1 MAGPW
6 LEPAGL
12 LYVEFFPM
20 RSRFFSAVVVR
31 VSLVLPALLAGSQAA
46 AAATSPIKVLTYNTH
61 HGGTA
66 TSPAST
72 DFQLDTIAAEN
83 PDVVVLQEAYS
94 TQLAYYVNG
103 LNARQNTT
111 AWHGTANKTCKQG
124 VEPTCTSY
132 TSESVMILTRL
143 KTVAVTPRLIWAKD
157 SYHVARA
164 TLRMVV
170 ELADGTQV
178 NVFVCHLPALSNG
191 ATARVTY
198 VNTFKTWA
206 QSFAGPKLI
215 GGDFNESPTQPAILS
230 MKQLYADA
238 WALGG
243 SGNGYTHVKSGTTT
257 LNSRIDYWFSE
268 LAAPI
273 ALASVAVAGQLADSD
288 HLAVVAAYA
297 IESAAPV
304 PAPAPAPVVPAVT
317 ETTLFSDSF
326 AAFDASQWPTRV
338 ITGTEDS
345 TIRFAATGGRL
356 RIGDLKE
363 AANGAHYY
371 GISTT
376 GFNLA
381 TNGCA
386 SVQLAQS
393 PSLATTAYS
402 MFAVVKD
409 SNNLY
414 RWYQSGNELVA
425 EKKVSG
431 TKTTLA
437 SLQYAAATHQFL
449 RIRKVAN
456 AATGTQDVV
465 FETAEDHGGA
475 PGTFT
480 ERFRETWNERL
491 AATSLKV
498 ELKAGTSVPEIGPG
512 SAYWDN
518 VRVANN
524 CK

>member
-1 MAGPW
+1 
-6 LEPAGL
+6 
-12 LYVEFFPM
+12 M
-20 RSRFFSAVVVR
+20 RSRVFAAVVVR
-31 VSLVLPALLAGSQAA
+31 ASLVLSALLAGTHGAV
-46 AAATSPIKVLTYNTH
+46 AATTPIKVMTYNTH

-72 DFQLDTIAAEN
+72 DFQLDMIAAEN

-103 LNARQNTT
+103 LNARQHTT
-111 AWHGTANKTCKQG
+111 AWHGSYNKTCKQG
-124 VEPTCTSY
+124 VEPNCTSY

-157 SYHVARA
+157 NYHVARA

-178 NVFVCHLPALSNG
+178 NVFVCHLPALSSG
-191 ATARVTY
+191 ASARLTY

-206 QSFAGPKLI
+206 QSFAGPKLV
-215 GGDFNESPTQPAILS
+215 GGDFNESPSQPAILS

-243 SGNGYTHVKSGTTT
+243 SGTGYTKFKSDSTT

-273 ALASVAVAGQLADSD
+273 TLTSVGVAGQAADSD
-288 HLAVVAAYA
+288 HLAVVATYA
-297 IESAAPV
+297 IESTAAT
-304 PAPAPAPVVPAVT
+304 APAPGPEPVVPAVT
-317 ETTLFSDSF
+317 ETTLFSDAF

-338 ITGTEDS
+338 ITGTQDS

-363 AANGAHYY
+363 ATSGAHYY
-371 GISTT
+371 GISTAA
-376 GFNLA
+376 FNLA
-381 TNGCA
+381 TSGCA

-393 PSLATTAYS
+393 PSLSTTAYS

-409 SNNLY
+409 TNNLY
-414 RWYQSGNELVA
+414 RWYQSGDALVV
-425 EKKVSG
+425 EKKVAG
-431 TKTTLA
+431 VKAALA
-437 SLQYAAATHQFL
+437 TLQYTPATHQFL
-449 RIRKVAN
+449 RIRKAAN

-465 FETAEDHGGA
+465 FETATDNGGL

-480 ERFRETWNERL
+480 ERFREAWDARV

-498 ELKAGTSVPEIGPG
+498 ELKAGTSVPEFGAG

-518 VRVANN
+518 VRVAAN
-524 CK
+524 CR

>member
-1 MAGPW
+1 
-6 LEPAGL
+6 
-12 LYVEFFPM
+12 M
-20 RSRFFSAVVVR
+20 RSRILAAVVVR
-31 VSLVLPALLAGSQAA
+31 TSIVLSALLLGSQAA
-46 AAATSPIKVLTYNTH
+46 GAATTPIKVMTYNTH

-66 TSPAST
+66 ASPVST

-132 TSESVMILTRL
+132 TSESVMILTKL
-143 KTVAVTPRLIWAKD
+143 ETVAVTPRLIWAKD
-157 SYHVARA
+157 DYHVARA
-164 TLRMVV
+164 TLRMAV
-170 ELADGTQV
+170 ETADGTQV

-191 ATARVTY
+191 ASARITY

-215 GGDFNESPTQPAILS
+215 GGDFNESPTLPAILS

-238 WALGG
+238 WALAG
-243 SGNGYTHVKSGTTT
+243 SGNGYTHVKSGTMT

-273 ALASVAVAGQLADSD
+273 ALNSVAVVGQIADSD
-288 HLAVVAAYA
+288 HLGVVATYA
-297 IESAAPV
+297 IESTAV
-304 PAPAPAPVVPAVT
+304 PTPALAPAPIVPAVT

-326 AAFDASQWPTRV
+326 TAFDAAQWPTRV
-338 ITGTEDS
+338 ITGTQDS
-345 TIRFAATGGRL
+345 TIKFAATEGRL

-363 AANGAHYY
+363 SVSGTHYY
-371 GISTT
+371 GISTV

-381 TNGCA
+381 TSGCA

-409 SNNLY
+409 TSNLY
-414 RWYQSGNELVA
+414 RWYQSGGDLVA
-425 EKKVSG
+425 EKKVAG
-431 TKTTLA
+431 VKTTLA
-437 SLQYAAATHQFL
+437 NLQYTPATHQFL
-449 RIRKVAN
+449 RIRKEAN
-456 AATGTQDVV
+456 GATGTQDVV
-465 FETAEDHGGA
+465 FETAADNLGV
-475 PGTFT
+475 PGVFT
-480 ERFRETWNERL
+480 ERFRETWDSKV

-498 ELKAGTSVPEIGPG
+498 ELKAGTSVAEAGAG
-512 SAYWDN
+512 SVYWDN
-518 VRVANN
+518 VRVAAN